1 MSNEIIADLN
11 NSSLLVAFTF
21 LEKNFIVI
29 KDQ

>member
-11 NSSLLVAFTF
+11 NSNLLVAFTF